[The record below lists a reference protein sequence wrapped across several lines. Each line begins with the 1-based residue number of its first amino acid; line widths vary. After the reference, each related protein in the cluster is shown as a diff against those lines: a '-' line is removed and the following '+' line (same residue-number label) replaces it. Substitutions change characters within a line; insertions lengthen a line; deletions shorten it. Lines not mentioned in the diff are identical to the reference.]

1 MSDYPMRID
10 KWLWVARFFKTRS
23 LSTRAV
29 TSGKITINGLKS
41 KPSKIVRPN
50 DQIKLNLAK
59 SSREITVLKI
69 STLRQNSEIAKT
81 LFRESQKKEKKYS
94 DHEYNRRAYQLHAG
108 PKPTGR
114 PKKRDRRL
122 IKALKQ
128 LT

>member
-69 STLRQNSEIAKT
+69 STQRQNSEIAKT
-81 LFRESQKKEKKYS
+81 LFRESQKKKKNIRTMS
-94 DHEYNRRAYQLHAG
+94 IIGEYISSMQDLSQPGDQR
-108 PKPTGR
+108 KEI
-114 PKKRDRRL
+114 DV
-122 IKALKQ
+122 
-128 LT
+128 